1 MELIRV
7 FTVAAMLAALFVFAN
22 SVAAGIIGSSLNLII
37 FNSGRRVEDNYPTI
51 GCVSIPEGKI
61 SC

>member
-1 MELIRV
+1 MELIR
-7 FTVAAMLAALFVFAN
+7 FLTVAAMLAALFVFAN

-37 FNSGRRVEDNYPTI
+37 FESGRRVEDNPTI
-51 GCVSIPEGKI
+51 GCVSFPEGKI